1 MMISDD
7 QLAQRFVEMSG
18 MRWCDAVRLVLDL
31 YDHVP
36 EKMRRSADAC
46 FLRMKEMVELG
57 AEAHRMRHATRPLS
71 EVMELSISARLH
83 RRFATRSDLR
93 YFACRILRSA
103 PEAGGRPL
111 RAMSTR
117 ECRGILARA
126 FHTPAQYRK
135 GRAFLSSVFAYGVR
149 QEWCAE
155 NPVRRIEVPV
165 VREDEIKPLSMEEIS
180 RLLNVAGGAEF
191 RAIAPAL
198 GLMLWAGIRPNEV
211 RRLQAEDV
219 DLAHGF
225 VYVKPRHS
233 KTGGGRQVPIRP
245 ALSRWL
251 QRHGMPCAW
260 SLSGWSRRWRAL
272 RAAAGF
278 ERWQQDVLRHTFASY
293 HVLCFA
299 DLPMLQLE
307 MGHRSVELL
316 RTRYVNVLRLRREEC
331 HRFFECM

>member
-1 MMISDD
+1 MISDY
-7 QLAQRFVEMSG
+7 QLAQRFVESSG

-36 EKMRRSADAC
+36 ENMRRSADAC

-57 AEAHRMRHATRPLS
+57 AEAHRVRHATRSLS

-93 YFACRILRSA
+93 YFARRILRSV
-103 PEAGGRPL
+103 PEAAGRPL

-117 ECRGILARA
+117 ECRGILTRA

-149 QEWCAE
+149 QEWCEE
-155 NPVRRIEVPV
+155 NPVLRIEVPV
-165 VREDEIKPLSMEEIS
+165 VREGEIRPLSMAEIR
-180 RLLNVAGGAEF
+180 RLLDVAGRAEF
-191 RAIAPAL
+191 REIAPAL

-219 DLAHGF
+219 DLRRGF

-245 ALSRWL
+245 ALQRWL
-251 QRHGMPCAW
+251 QKHGMPCAW
-260 SLSGWSRRWRAL
+260 SLSGWSRRWRSL

-278 ERWQQDVLRHTFASY
+278 EQWQQDVLRHTFASY

-331 HRFFECM
+331 RRFFECM